1 MCSMHHV
8 KGAAMNLKE
17 GLEQWSKNNDP
28 KFKGHG
34 DYKYDHIA
42 IKLINEYAWLR
53 VPYWIPGIDT
63 HPMEGIAWEQERK

>member
-28 KFKGHG
+28 EFKSHG

-42 IKLINEYAWLR
+42 LKLINEYAWLR
-53 VPYWIPGIDT
+53 VPYWIPGVET
-63 HPMEGIAWEQERK
+63 HPVEGIVWEQEKK

>member
-1 MCSMHHV
+1 MHHV

-28 KFKGHG
+28 EFKSHG

-42 IKLINEYAWLR
+42 LKLINEYAWLR
-53 VPYWIPGIDT
+53 VPYWIPGVET
-63 HPMEGIAWEQERK
+63 HPVEGIAWEQEKK

>member
-1 MCSMHHV
+1 MHHA

-28 KFKGHG
+28 SFKGQG

-42 IKLINEYAWLR
+42 LKLINEYAWLR
-53 VPYWIPGIDT
+53 VPYWIPGVDT
-63 HPMEGIAWEQERK
+63 HPTEGIVWEQEKK